1 MMSLFYKKN
10 PEKVNGLINMNFS
23 CMPAILACFL
33 RCTDVL
39 YSICGKLEHK
49 LLNDTAAIDTI
60 NLLKNK
66 VLKMQTRNVLAI

>member
-1 MMSLFYKKN
+1 MMSIFYKKKN

-39 YSICGKLEHK
+39 HSICGKLEHN
-49 LLNDTAAIDTI
+49 LLNDTAAIDKF
-60 NLLKNK
+60 NLLKNE
-66 VLKMQTRNVLAI
+66 V

>member
-1 MMSLFYKKN
+1 MMSLFYKKKK

-49 LLNDTAAIDTI
+49 LLNDTAAIDKS

-66 VLKMQTRNVLAI
+66 V